1 MWDNKGKRIAV
12 GDKYNGVDI
21 LTILHFHGNAVQ
33 NLGLKQLHIKSMYT
47 QWKWYFKLSLFCK
60 YFLKV
65 LSCAYFYCQNFK
77 ISIVF
82 SVISATHSKTSPAIQ
97 SVWNSSFV
105 YKQYIVEYIECDME
119 GNKALTEYVKNG
131 THSYLW
137 PRKIK

>member
-1 MWDNKGKRIAV
+1 MRDNKGKRIAV

-21 LTILHFHGNAVQ
+21 LTILHFHGNTVQ

-105 YKQYIVEYIECDME
+105 YKQYIVEHIECDME